1 MISYTLNIAQYILLI
16 ALSVSTGYILNEIV
30 RAIKNGDFFDWEQKK
45 RAYAARDW
53 ISSRIK
59 YLEKSTNKH

>member
-30 RAIKNGDFFDWEQKK
+30 RAIKNGYFFDWEQKK

>member
-45 RAYAARDW
+45 RR
-53 ISSRIK
+53 SEERRVGKECRSRWSP
-59 YLEKSTNKH
+59 YH

>member
-45 RAYAARDW
+45 KSLQNDQ
-53 ISSRIK
+53 IK
-59 YLEKSTNKH
+59 QAQT